1 MSQISYSWSNDFLFS
16 NTFCIE
22 LDGALIKSLK
32 DWVKISVFIFFN
44 EISYYVFSKVLLEFK
59 IIDSIYKFIL
69 FITILSFLCPH
80 VLLQKMNT
88 SILSVSLILLA
99 Q

>member
-1 MSQISYSWSNDFLFS
+1 MSQISYSWSKDFLFS